1 MFRLKL
7 RRIDIERFA
16 SSFRHHSVTWPRNM
30 KNYTQ
35 KKAPI
40 KPPEDNFCAKDKR
53 CGFISEKPGLE
64 RESTQN
70 RAERPVSKR
79 FRHVVLLSFE
89 RAVMDVKGS
98 VYKGCFK
105 KNRCRNS
112 STSTAR
118 QLRSSQPSF
127 HLRYSSS
134 KRTRM

>member
-1 MFRLKL
+1 
-7 RRIDIERFA
+7 
-16 SSFRHHSVTWPRNM
+16 M

-89 RAVMDVKGS
+89 RAVMDVME
-98 VYKGCFK
+98 GCT
-105 KNRCRNS
+105 RVV
-112 STSTAR
+112 
-118 QLRSSQPSF
+118 L
-127 HLRYSSS
+127 
-134 KRTRM
+134 KRTGAEIPLRVQPDNYGHLSRVFTCATRQVKEHECKNTEGLHKK